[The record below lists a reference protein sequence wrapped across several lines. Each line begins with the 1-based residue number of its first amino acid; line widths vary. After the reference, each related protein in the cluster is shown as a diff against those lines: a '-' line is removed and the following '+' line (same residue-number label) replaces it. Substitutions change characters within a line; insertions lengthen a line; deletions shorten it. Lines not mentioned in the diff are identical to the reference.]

1 VNIGNPEEF
10 TILQSAKLVLKLS
23 GSKSKI
29 VKKPLPK
36 DDPQQRRPD
45 ISLAKRLLKW
55 SPRVSL
61 EKGLAET
68 IEWFKLQKI

>member
-1 VNIGNPEEF
+1 
-10 TILQSAKLVLKLS
+10 
-23 GSKSKI
+23 
-29 VKKPLPK
+29 
-36 DDPQQRRPD
+36 
-45 ISLAKRLLKW
+45 LAKRLLKW